1 MKVDC
6 LFHNGT
12 MKAIN
17 LTTLSI
23 ENKFPFYHLIMR
35 LILSL
40 FFGNSDMY
48 EPLQINPNGSMFE
61 I

>member
-12 MKAIN
+12 MKKAIN

-23 ENKFPFYHLIMR
+23 ENKFPL
-35 LILSL
+35 LS
-40 FFGNSDMY
+40 FNNEIDFKFTFGKSDMY
-48 EPLQINPNGSMFE
+48 EPFANKSR
-61 I
+61 